1 MGSQIGMDKGKSKQD
16 FIVELQT
23 LRQKVARFE
32 GLKGQLDEMKRQHQL
47 LRLQLDDRSRECE
60 IECAEKRQTIQALQ
74 LAELIID
81 NSPAILFRRLAAE
94 DSKLRKMV
102 YVSPNI
108 SRFGYT
114 AEDFI
119 NGRIMFRDIV
129 YRVVS
134 ERTLN
139 EIQTYVSRSIEEY
152 TQIYRIITRQGDV
165 RWIEDR
171 TSVVEDAETGVRY
184 HQGIVIDIHRRKEA
198 EEKVRKSEEKYR
210 RIVETAGEGFLLM
223 DETLKIVDL
232 NNAYC
237 RMVDYSRNELIGK
250 SLFDM
255 VTEDYR
261 QFFSAKR
268 EDLLNQG
275 YYEFEGEII
284 ARAGRSVP
292 VLIHANALRDDTRV
306 IIGNM
311 AFITDMTE
319 HKKALTLAGEVQK
332 SLLPQQAPQVQG
344 LDVSGKNASCDE
356 IGGDYFD
363 FLWSADDPGGP
374 LTVVVGDITGH
385 GVDAALLMTTA
396 RAFLRMR
403 ASRPGTIT
411 DIVTAMNQHLT
422 KDVYESGRFMTLF
435 YLTINE
441 DRSRIEW
448 VRAGHEPAWIYDP
461 DQDSFEELKGP
472 GLALGIDQE
481 YVYRSNRKTGLK
493 KGQVIM
499 VGTDGIWEGR
509 NKAGEM
515 FGKRRLQ
522 EIIRRN
528 AASSAETILTAVFRD
543 QARFSQGTRTEDD
556 ITLVIIKFTP

>member
-1 MGSQIGMDKGKSKQD
+1 MDVDTYKSRQALTD
-16 FIVELQT
+16 ELRT
-23 LRQKVARFE
+23 LRQETARVKRR
-32 GLKGQLDEMKRQHQL
+32 LVKARQHEL
-47 LRLQLDDRSRECE
+47 LRRQLGEHCREVE
-60 IECAEKRQTIQALQ
+60 AERAEKSKTVEALQ

-94 DSKLRKMV
+94 DPKLRKMV

-129 YRVVS
+129 YREDS
-134 ERTLN
+134 ERTLK
-139 EIQTYVSRSIEEY
+139 EIQTFVSRNIEEY
-152 TQIYRIITRQGDV
+152 TQIYRIITRKGDV

-171 TSVVEDAETGVRY
+171 TSVVEDAETGIRY

-223 DETLKIVDL
+223 DETLKIVDI

-250 SLFDM
+250 SLLDM

-261 QFFSAKR
+261 HYFSAKR
-268 EDLLNQG
+268 EDLLNHG

-284 ARAGRSVP
+284 ARAGKSVP
-292 VLIHANALRDDTRV
+292 VLIHANALRDDTSV

-319 HKKALTLAGEVQK
+319 HKKALTLAGEVQR
-332 SLLPQQAPQVQG
+332 SLLPQQAPQIQG
-344 LDVSGKNASCDE
+344 LDVSGKNVSCDE

-363 FLWSADDPGGP
+363 FLWDADVPGGP
-374 LTVVVGDITGH
+374 FTVVVGDITGH
-385 GVDAALLMTTA
+385 GVDSALLMTTA

-403 ASRPGTIT
+403 ASQQGTIT

-422 KDVYESGRFMTLF
+422 EDVYESERFMTLF
-435 YLTINE
+435 YLTIHE
-441 DRSRIEW
+441 DRSGIEW

-461 DQDSFEELKGP
+461 DQDNFEELKGP
-472 GLALGIDQE
+472 GLALGIDE
-481 YVYRSNRKTGLK
+481 KYVYRSNWKTGLK

-528 AASSAETILTAVFRD
+528 ADSSAETILTAVFRD
-543 QARFSQGTRTEDD
+543 HTRFSQGTRTEDD
-556 ITLVIIKFTP
+556 ITLVIIKFTR

>member
-1 MGSQIGMDKGKSKQD
+1 
-16 FIVELQT
+16 
-23 LRQKVARFE
+23 
-32 GLKGQLDEMKRQHQL
+32 
-47 LRLQLDDRSRECE
+47 
-60 IECAEKRQTIQALQ
+60 
-74 LAELIID
+74 
-81 NSPAILFRRLAAE
+81 
-94 DSKLRKMV
+94 MV

-114 AEDFI
+114 AQDFLS
-119 NGRIMFRDIV
+119 GRIMFRDIV
-129 YRVVS
+129 YPEDS
-134 ERTLN
+134 ERTLK
-139 EIQTYVSRSIEEY
+139 EIQKYVSRNIEEY
-152 TQIYRIITRQGDV
+152 TQIYRILTREGDV

-184 HQGIVIDIHRRKEA
+184 HQGIVIDIHSRKEA

-237 RMVDYSRNELIGK
+237 RMVGYLRNELMGK
-250 SLFDM
+250 SFLNM
-255 VTEDYR
+255 VTEEYR
-261 QFFSAKR
+261 HFFSAKR
-268 EDLLNQG
+268 EDLLNRE
-275 YYEFEGEII
+275 YYKFEGDII
-284 ARAGRSVP
+284 DRAGRSVP
-292 VLIHANALRDDTRV
+292 VLIHANALRDDTGAIV
-306 IIGNM
+306 GNM
-311 AFITDMTE
+311 AFVTDMTE
-319 HKKALTLAGEVQK
+319 HMKALTLAGEVQR

-363 FLWSADDPGGP
+363 FLWRADAAGGP
-374 LTVVVGDITGH
+374 FTVVVGDITGH
-385 GVDAALLMTTA
+385 GVDSALLMTTA

-403 ASRPGTIT
+403 ASQPGTIT

-422 KDVYESGRFMTLF
+422 EDVYETGRFMTLF

-441 DRSRIEW
+441 DRRRIEW

-472 GLALGIDQE
+472 GLALGIDE
-481 YVYRSNRKTGLK
+481 KYVYRSSMKTGLK

-515 FGKRRLQ
+515 YGKRRLQ

-543 QARFSQGTRTEDD
+543 HARFSQGTRPEDD
-556 ITLVIIKFTP
+556 ITLVIIKFTQ

>member
-1 MGSQIGMDKGKSKQD
+1 MDVDTYKSRQALTD
-16 FIVELQT
+16 ELRT
-23 LRQKVARFE
+23 LRKETARVKKR
-32 GLKGQLDEMKRQHQL
+32 LVKKARQHQL
-47 LRLQLDDRSRECE
+47 LRRQLDEHYREVE
-60 IECAEKRQTIQALQ
+60 AQRAEKNKTVEALQ
-74 LAELIID
+74 LAELIIE

-94 DSKLRKMV
+94 DPKLRKMV

-129 YRVVS
+129 YREDS
-134 ERTLN
+134 ERTLK
-139 EIQTYVSRSIEEY
+139 EIQTFVSRSIEEY
-152 TQIYRIITRQGDV
+152 TQIYRIITREGDV

-171 TSVVEDAETGVRY
+171 TSVVEDAETGIRY
-184 HQGIVIDIHRRKEA
+184 HQGIVIDIHKRKEA

-223 DETLKIVDL
+223 DESLKIMDL

-250 SLFDM
+250 SLLDM

-261 QFFSAKR
+261 YFFSAKR
-268 EDLLNQG
+268 EDLLNHG

-284 ARAGRSVP
+284 ARAGKSVP
-292 VLIHANALRDDTRV
+292 VLIHANALRDDTSV

-319 HKKALTLAGEVQK
+319 HKKALTLAGEVQR
-332 SLLPQQAPQVQG
+332 SLLPQQAPQIKG
-344 LDVSGKNASCDE
+344 LDVSGKNISCDE

-363 FLWSADDPGGP
+363 FLWGADSPGGP
-374 LTVVVGDITGH
+374 FTVVVGDITGH
-385 GVDAALLMTTA
+385 GVDSALLMTTA

-403 ASRPGTIT
+403 ASQPGTIT

-422 KDVYESGRFMTLF
+422 EDVYETERFMTLF

-461 DQDSFEELKGP
+461 DQDNFEELKGP
-472 GLALGIDQE
+472 GLALGIDE
-481 YVYRSNRKTGLK
+481 KYVYQSNWKTGLK

-543 QARFSQGTRTEDD
+543 HTRFSQGTRTEDD
-556 ITLVIIKFTP
+556 ITLVIIKFAR

>member
-1 MGSQIGMDKGKSKQD
+1 MARQHR
-16 FIVELQT
+16 L
-23 LRQKVARFE
+23 LRR
-32 GLKGQLDEMKRQHQL
+32 QLDEHCGKV
-47 LRLQLDDRSRECE
+47 EA
-60 IECAEKRQTIQALQ
+60 ECAEKNKTVEALQ

-94 DSKLRKMV
+94 DPKLRKMV

-114 AEDFI
+114 AEDFLS
-119 NGRIMFRDIV
+119 GRIMFRDLV
-129 YRVVS
+129 YREDS
-134 ERTLN
+134 ERTLK
-139 EIQTYVSRSIEEY
+139 EIQKYVSRNIEKY
-152 TQIYRIITRQGDV
+152 TQIYRIVTREGEV

-171 TSVVEDAETGVRY
+171 TSVIEDTETGVRY

-237 RMVDYSRNELIGK
+237 RMVGYSRNELIGK
-250 SLFDM
+250 SLLKM

-268 EDLLNQG
+268 EDLLNRE
-275 YYEFEGEII
+275 YHEFEGEII

-292 VLIHANALRDDTRV
+292 VLIHANALCNDSGA

-311 AFITDMTE
+311 AFVTDMTE
-319 HKKALTLAGEVQK
+319 HKKALTLAGEVQR

-344 LDVSGKNASCDE
+344 LDVSGRNASCDE

-363 FLWSADDPGGP
+363 FLWSADAPGGP

-385 GVDAALLMTTA
+385 GVDSALLMTTA

-422 KDVYESGRFMTLF
+422 EDVYETGRFMTLF

-472 GLALGIDQE
+472 GLALGIDE
-481 YVYRSNRKTGLK
+481 KYVYRSSRKTGLK
-493 KGQVIM
+493 KGHVIM

-528 AASSAETILTAVFRD
+528 AASSAEKILTAVF
-543 QARFSQGTRTEDD
+543 QEHAHFSQGTRTEDD
-556 ITLVIIKFTP
+556 ITLVIIKFTQ

>member
-1 MGSQIGMDKGKSKQD
+1 MDVDRHKYRQ
-16 FIVELQT
+16 ELTDELWT
-23 LRQKVARFE
+23 LRQETARIKRR
-32 GLKGQLDEMKRQHQL
+32 LVKKARQHRLLRRQLDERY
-47 LRLQLDDRSRECE
+47 REAE
-60 IECAEKRQTIQALQ
+60 AECAEKNKTVEALQ

-94 DSKLRKMV
+94 DPKLRKMV

-114 AEDFI
+114 AEDFM

-129 YRVVS
+129 YREDS

-139 EIQTYVSRSIEEY
+139 ELQTYVNRGIEEY
-152 TQIYRIITRQGDV
+152 TQIYRIITREGDV

-171 TSVVEDAETGVRY
+171 TSVVEDAETGIRY

-223 DETLKIVDL
+223 DENLKIVDL

-250 SLFDM
+250 SLLDM
-255 VTEDYR
+255 VTENYR
-261 QFFSAKR
+261 HFFSAKR
-268 EDLLNQG
+268 EDLLNRG

-284 ARAGRSVP
+284 ARGGRSVP
-292 VLIHANALRDDTRV
+292 VLIHANALRDDSSV

-319 HKKALTLAGEVQK
+319 HKKALTLAGEVQR

-344 LDVSGKNASCDE
+344 LDVSGENASCDE

-374 LTVVVGDITGH
+374 FTVVVGDITGH
-385 GVDAALLMTTA
+385 GVESALLMTTA

-403 ASRPGTIT
+403 ASRPGTST

-422 KDVYESGRFMTLF
+422 EDVYETGRFMTLF
-435 YLTINE
+435 YLTIND

-461 DQDSFEELKGP
+461 DQDSFEELKGA
-472 GLALGIDQE
+472 GLALGVDE
-481 YVYRSNRKTGLK
+481 KYVYRSNRKTGLK

-528 AASSAETILTAVFRD
+528 AASSAETILTAVFKE

-556 ITLVIIKFTP
+556 ITLVIIKFAQGTEN

>member
-1 MGSQIGMDKGKSKQD
+1 MVVDTYKSRQTLTD
-16 FIVELQT
+16 ELRT
-23 LRQKVARFE
+23 LRQETARVKRR
-32 GLKGQLDEMKRQHQL
+32 LVKKARQHQL
-47 LRLQLDDRSRECE
+47 LRRQLDEHYREVE
-60 IECAEKRQTIQALQ
+60 AECAEKNKTVEALQ

-94 DSKLRKMV
+94 DPKLRKMV

-129 YRVVS
+129 YREDS

-250 SLFDM
+250 SLLDM

-292 VLIHANALRDDTRV
+292 VLIHANALRDDTSV

-332 SLLPQQAPQVQG
+332 SLLPQQAPQVQD

-385 GVDAALLMTTA
+385 GVDSALLMTTA

-461 DQDSFEELKGP
+461 EQDSFEELKGP
-472 GLALGIDQE
+472 GLALGIDQK

-556 ITLVIIKFTP
+556 ITLVIIKFTQ